1 MNNYQHEQ
9 LPRFFYIRG
18 KTHTCINKAQSMAV
32 VNGPPLQSMGLCGF
46 VLAENQIS
54 AERVQEEPMEIKGS
68 S

>member
-1 MNNYQHEQ
+1 
-9 LPRFFYIRG
+9 
-18 KTHTCINKAQSMAV
+18 MAV